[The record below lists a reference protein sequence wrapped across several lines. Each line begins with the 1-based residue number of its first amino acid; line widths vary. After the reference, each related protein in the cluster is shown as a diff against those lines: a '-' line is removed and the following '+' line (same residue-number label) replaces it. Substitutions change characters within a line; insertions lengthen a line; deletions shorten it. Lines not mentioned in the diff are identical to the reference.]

1 MFDVY
6 IDVFNKTEERLTL
19 NLYQLNSILYKF
31 SLDFVFIRRFKN
43 LLKKKLYILYLNLM
57 FLMISLTTTKNN

>member
-6 IDVFNKTEERLTL
+6 IDVFDKTEERLTL